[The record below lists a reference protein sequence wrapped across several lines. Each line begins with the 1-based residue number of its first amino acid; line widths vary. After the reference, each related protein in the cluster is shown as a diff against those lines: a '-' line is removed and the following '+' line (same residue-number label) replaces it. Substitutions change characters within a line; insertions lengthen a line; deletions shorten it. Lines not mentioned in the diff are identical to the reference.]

1 MSLIQT
7 IPPAG
12 EPLALADLKAFL
24 RLDGAEEDALV
35 AATAAAARAHLEA
48 MTGRLFLA
56 QGWRIRRDTW
66 PPTGR
71 LILPI
76 GPIRSLDAVTVTGE
90 GGSSIAV
97 PVDRF
102 ALDGTAA
109 PPRLAWRAGSLPQ
122 PATPLAGIA
131 IDVTCGFGA
140 AADVP
145 PSLLQAL
152 RLLTAHWF
160 ENRSLIAVGHEV
172 AVIPRM
178 VEDLVAPFIM
188 RRIA

>member
-7 IPPAG
+7 APPAG
-12 EPLALADLKAFL
+12 EPLGLADLKAFL

-35 AATAAAARAHLEA
+35 LSTAAAARAHLEA
-48 MTGRLFLA
+48 MTGRLFLR
-56 QGWRIRRDTW
+56 QGWRILRDAF

-71 LILPI
+71 LTLPI
-76 GPIRSLDAVTVTGE
+76 GPILSLDAVTVAGE
-90 GGSSIAV
+90 GGPVALA
-97 PVDRF
+97 VDRF
-102 ALDGTAA
+102 LLEGTAA
-109 PPRLAWRAGSLPQ
+109 PPRLAWRPGSLPQ
-122 PATPLAGIA
+122 PAIPLAGIA
-131 IDVTCGFGA
+131 LDVTAGFGTA
-140 AADVP
+140 EDVP

-160 ENRSLIAVGHEV
+160 ENRALIAVGHEV

>member
-7 IPPAG
+7 LPPAG
-12 EPLALADLKAFL
+12 EPLGLADLKAFL

-35 AATAAAARAHLEA
+35 LATAAAARAHLEA
-48 MTGRLFLA
+48 MTGRLFLR

-71 LILPI
+71 LVLPI
-76 GPIRSLDAVTVTGE
+76 GPVLSLDAVMVTGE
-90 GGSSIAV
+90 GGPAAV
-97 PVDRF
+97 PIDRF
-102 ALDGTAA
+102 VLDGTAA
-109 PPRLAWRAGSLPQ
+109 PPRLAWRPGAVPQ
-122 PATPLAGIA
+122 PAVPLAGIA
-131 IDVTCGFGA
+131 LDVTCGFGT